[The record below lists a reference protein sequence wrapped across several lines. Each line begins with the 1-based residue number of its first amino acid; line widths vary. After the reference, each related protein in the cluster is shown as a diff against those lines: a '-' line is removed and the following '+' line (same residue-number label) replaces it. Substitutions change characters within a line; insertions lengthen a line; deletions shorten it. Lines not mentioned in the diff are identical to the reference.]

1 MVFSKML
8 QAHHR
13 TAIVLTLLT
22 SVIAAVRIGSTW
34 RIFNETT
41 DEAYHIACGMQW
53 LSAGRYTYET
63 QHPPLARI
71 VVALGPYLDG
81 AKFSNLPTGYEE
93 GGRMLKEAPD
103 YYGLLTRARAGNLL
117 FYFLG
122 CLGVW
127 LLARRCGGTIV
138 AAVSV
143 GLFTLIPVVLGH
155 AGMATTDM
163 ALSACLA
170 LAFWGW
176 QQWLDLPGDPKRAA
190 LAGTATGL
198 AMVSKFSS
206 VLFLPAM
213 LAPVLVWRWWRK
225 DLNANARLGLLK
237 AAGCAA
243 VAFFFVCWPV
253 YRFDLTPA
261 RTPPDRKFF
270 LLDLLIDRI
279 GRHIGGTERMH
290 DVAYWFLGLHLPLGG
305 MIKGIGEVYQHNW
318 DGHSA
323 YLFGQLSQQG
333 WWYFFPIVLAI
344 KTPLALAI
352 LAIAGA
358 VVAFRERNR
367 SALECLMAAAAIVL
381 VSMASNVNIGV
392 RHVLPVYLLISVL
405 AGLAV
410 VRLWKSRKLTVA
422 ALCFWMLAGSVAAH
436 PDYLADFNLLAMG
449 KPERIVADS
458 DLDWGQ
464 DLHRATLM
472 LRERGVREAWIAYDG
487 TAQPQRE
494 TGIVYRELPD
504 NTRVR
509 GWVVASMR
517 RLYYVGAKV
526 QASGKPDPYG
536 WLKTLTPTMRAGRS
550 IVIFEFK

>member
-1 MVFSKML
+1 ML
-8 QAHHR
+8 RAHHR
-13 TAIVLTLLT
+13 TAIALAVLASL
-22 SVIAAVRIGSTW
+22 IAAVRIGSTW
-34 RIFNETT
+34 RVFNETT

-53 LSAGRYTYET
+53 LSTGRYTYET

-71 VVALGPYLDG
+71 VAALGPYLSG

-93 GGRMLKEAPD
+93 GRKLLDEAPD

-122 CLGVW
+122 CLSVW

-143 GLFTLIPVVLGH
+143 GVFTLIPVVLGH
-155 AGMATTDM
+155 AGLATTDM
-163 ALSACLA
+163 ALSASLV

-176 QQWLDLPGDPKRAA
+176 QQWLDRPSDLKRAG
-190 LAGTATGL
+190 LAGMATGL

-206 VLFLPAM
+206 VLFLPAVLVPM
-213 LAPVLVWRWWRK
+213 LVWRWRRK
-225 DLNANARLGLLK
+225 DLNLSGRRLGVLK
-237 AAGCAA
+237 AMACAA
-243 VAFFFVCWPV
+243 VAFFFVCWPL

-261 RTPPDRKFF
+261 RVPPDRKFF
-270 LLDLLIDRI
+270 LLDLLIERV
-279 GRHIGGTERMH
+279 GRHIGGVQWMH
-290 DVAYWFLGLHLPLGG
+290 NVAYWFLELHLPLAG
-305 MIKGIGEVYQHNW
+305 MIRGIGEVYQHNW

-323 YLFGQLSQQG
+323 YLFGHLSQQG

-344 KTPLALAI
+344 KTPIALAI
-352 LAIAGA
+352 LAIIGA

-367 SALECLMAAAAIVL
+367 PAVECLMAAAAIVL

-392 RHVLPVYLLISVL
+392 RHVLPVYLLISVP

-410 VRLWKSRKLTVA
+410 VRLWKRRKMIAT
-422 ALCFWMLAGSVAAH
+422 ALCLWLAAGSVMAH

-449 KPERIVADS
+449 KSERIVADS

-487 TAQPQRE
+487 TAPPERE

-517 RLYYVGAKV
+517 RLYYVGARV
-526 QASGKPDPYG
+526 QASGKPDPYA
-536 WLKTLTPTMRAGRS
+536 WVKTLTPTMRAGRS
-550 IVIFEFK
+550 IVIFDLR